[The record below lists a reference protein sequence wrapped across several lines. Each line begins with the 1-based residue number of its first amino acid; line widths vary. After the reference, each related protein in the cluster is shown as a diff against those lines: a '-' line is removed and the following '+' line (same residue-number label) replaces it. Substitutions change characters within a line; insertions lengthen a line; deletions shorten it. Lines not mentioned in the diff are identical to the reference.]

1 MDFFI
6 FASLLA
12 TGLILLIKGADLF
25 IDNISDL
32 GKKIGLSDMFLGI
45 TIVALGT
52 SIPEVF
58 VSISSVINLKPEIAI
73 GNAIGSNIANLGIVF
88 GFTCFLITRS
98 IITLNLRDIFLLFLT
113 SLLAGY
119 VLFDYKISI
128 SDSILMIGLFVL
140 FTLHLI
146 RQKPQKNLVTS
157 ISKSTLQLV
166 LFSLLSLILLLIGSE
181 LTVAYGSKLA
191 SLIGISDV
199 VVGLTMVAIGTSL
212 PELATSYS
220 ALKQKKGNLV
230 IGNIIG
236 SNILN
241 IVLVFPI
248 IGLSIVRVFESTILV
263 RDYFMMAVLTAIFI
277 TYLSLGDFQNSFK
290 KKTAPLMGIFLLGF
304 TFYYFY
310 QLF

>member
-6 FASLLA
+6 FASLLT

-73 GNAIGSNIANLGIVF
+73 GNSIGSNIANLGIVF

-140 FTLHLI
+140 FTLHLM

-290 KKTAPLMGIFLLGF
+290 KKTAHLMGIFLLGF

>member
-6 FASLLA
+6 FASLLT

-73 GNAIGSNIANLGIVF
+73 GNSIGSNIANLGIVF

-140 FTLHLI
+140 FTLHLM

-220 ALKQKKGNLV
+220 ALKQRKGNLV

>member
-73 GNAIGSNIANLGIVF
+73 GNSIGSNIANLGIVF

-140 FTLHLI
+140 FTLHLM

-248 IGLSIVRVFESTILV
+248 IGLSIVRVFESTILM

-290 KKTAPLMGIFLLGF
+290 KKTAPLIGIFLLGF

>member
-6 FASLLA
+6 FASLLT

-140 FTLHLI
+140 FTFHLM

-157 ISKSTLQLV
+157 ISKSTLQLA
-166 LFSLLSLILLLIGSE
+166 LFSLLSLVLLLIGSE

-277 TYLSLGDFQNSFK
+277 TYLSLGDFQNTFK

>member
-73 GNAIGSNIANLGIVF
+73 GNSIGSNIANLGIVF

-140 FTLHLI
+140 FTLHLM

>member
-73 GNAIGSNIANLGIVF
+73 GNSIGSNIANLGIVF

-98 IITLNLRDIFLLFLT
+98 IIALNLRDIFLLFLT

-140 FTLHLI
+140 FTLHLM

-157 ISKSTLQLV
+157 ISKSTLQLA
-166 LFSLLSLILLLIGSE
+166 LFSLSSLILLLIGSE

-248 IGLSIVRVFESTILV
+248 IGLSIVRVFESTILM

>member
-6 FASLLA
+6 FASLLT

-73 GNAIGSNIANLGIVF
+73 GNSIGSNIANLGIVF

-140 FTLHLI
+140 FTLHLM

-263 RDYFMMAVLTAIFI
+263 RDYFMMAFLTAIFI

>member
-73 GNAIGSNIANLGIVF
+73 GNSIGSNIANLGIVF

-128 SDSILMIGLFVL
+128 SDSILMIGLFAL
-140 FTLHLI
+140 FTLHLM

-157 ISKSTLQLV
+157 ISKSTLQLA
-166 LFSLLSLILLLIGSE
+166 LFSLLSLVLLLIGSE

>member
-73 GNAIGSNIANLGIVF
+73 GNSIGSNIANLGIVF

-140 FTLHLI
+140 FTLHLM

-220 ALKQKKGNLV
+220 ALKQRKGNLV

>member
-73 GNAIGSNIANLGIVF
+73 GNSIGSNIANLGIVF
-88 GFTCFLITRS
+88 GFTCFLITKS

-140 FTLHLI
+140 FTLHLM

-157 ISKSTLQLV
+157 ISKSTLQLA
-166 LFSLLSLILLLIGSE
+166 LFSLLSLVLLLIGSE

>member
-6 FASLLA
+6 FASLLT

-73 GNAIGSNIANLGIVF
+73 GNSIGSNIANLGIVF

-128 SDSILMIGLFVL
+128 SDSILMIGLFAL
-140 FTLHLI
+140 FTLHLM